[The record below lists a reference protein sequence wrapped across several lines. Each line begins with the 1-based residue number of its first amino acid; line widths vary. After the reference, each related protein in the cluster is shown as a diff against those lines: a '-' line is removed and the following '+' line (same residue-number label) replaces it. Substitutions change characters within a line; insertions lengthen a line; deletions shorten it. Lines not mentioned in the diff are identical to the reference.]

1 MNDPIP
7 ALPTALISR
16 LSRRDA
22 LRTYVP
28 PALAVVGATSLNK
41 NNFGTSGT
49 VKGEKPKGG
58 GGNPGGGNPGGGNPG
73 GKKK

>member
-1 MNDPIP
+1 VHDPIP
-7 ALPTALISR
+7 ALPTALAAR

-28 PALAVVGATSLNK
+28 PTLAVVGATSLNK
-41 NNFGTSGT
+41 HNFGTSGV
-49 VKGEKPKGG
+49 VKVEGPKSG
-58 GGNPGGGNPGGGNPG
+58 GGGNPGGGNPG